1 MPPRRAGRFNL
12 DVTYYTILCVHR
24 GLGFFF
30 AERPLE
36 ASTSREAAVA
46 DIIAGQ
52 IEGVEK
58 VFAFNPAEHIADD
71 VTEEIALEIAGRL
84 DPASPIRPEL
94 RDFLE
99 ANAGLAAARGLRIDD
114 RSFAAA

>member
-12 DVTYYTILCVHR
+12 DVTHYTILCVHR
-24 GLGFFF
+24 GLGFF

-36 ASTSREAAVA
+36 ASASREAAIA
-46 DIIAGQ
+46 DIMAGQ
-52 IEGVEK
+52 VEGVEK

-71 VTEEIALEIAGRL
+71 VTEEIAREIASRL

-99 ANAGLAAARGLRIDD
+99 TNAGLAAARGLCVDD
-114 RSFAAA
+114 NTFAAT

>member
-1 MPPRRAGRFNL
+1 MPPRTARRFNL
-12 DVTYYTILCVHR
+12 DVTHYAILCVHR
-24 GLGFFF
+24 GAGFF

-36 ASTSREAAVA
+36 ASASREAAIA
-46 DIIAGQ
+46 DIMAGQ
-52 IEGVEK
+52 VDGVEK

-94 RDFLE
+94 RDFIE
-99 ANAGLAAARGLRIDD
+99 ANAGLAAARGMRVDD
-114 RSFAAA
+114 RTFAAA

>member
-12 DVTYYTILCVHR
+12 DVTHYTILCVHR
-24 GLGFFF
+24 GVGFFT
-30 AERPLE
+30 ERPLE
-36 ASTSREAAVA
+36 ASVSREAAIA
-46 DIIAGQ
+46 DIMTGQ
-52 IEGVEK
+52 VEGVEK

-71 VTEEIALEIAGRL
+71 VTEEIALAIANRL

-99 ANAGLAAARGLRIDD
+99 TNAGLAAARGLSVDD
-114 RSFAAA
+114 RTFAVA

>member
-12 DVTYYTILCVHR
+12 DVTHYTILCVHR
-24 GLGFFF
+24 GVGFFT
-30 AERPLE
+30 ERPLE
-36 ASTSREAAVA
+36 ASVSREAAIA
-46 DIIAGQ
+46 DIMTGQ
-52 IEGVEK
+52 VERVEK

-71 VTEEIALEIAGRL
+71 VTEEIALEIANRL

-99 ANAGLAAARGLRIDD
+99 TNAGLAAARGLSVDD
-114 RSFAAA
+114 RTFAVA